1 MRVSRLF
8 LTTLREDPA
17 DAEVVSHKL
26 MIRAG
31 CVRKLATGIFS
42 YLPLGLLA
50 LRKFERIVR
59 EEMQRAGAQE
69 VLLPSVQPAE
79 LWIESGR
86 WNAYGSL
93 LLKFKDRHDRDY
105 CMGPTHEEVITDLV
119 RREVRSYRDLPVNL
133 YQIQTK
139 FRDEIRPRFG
149 LMRGREFQMKDGY
162 SFDLDDA
169 GAEKSYRDMFDAYT
183 RIFERCGLNFSSV
196 EADSGDIGGSF
207 SHEFM
212 VLADTGEDAVVSC
225 AHCGYAANTEK
236 AELNPPDPPP
246 VSDDLPPFQKVL
258 TENMRTIEEV
268 TAFLKVRPQDLIKT
282 LIYRAADGR
291 PVAVLTRGDHEVNEI
306 KLKNILGGGE
316 PGLADPALIEQVT
329 GARVG
334 FAGPV
339 GLNITL
345 LADHAVRAMPWAVVG
360 ANQDDHHLT
369 GVAPGRDFSP
379 TSYHDLRVAQDGDPC
394 PRCGS
399 ALNIRRGIE
408 VGHVF
413 KLDTKYSLPMKATYA
428 DADGVEHPI
437 IMGCYGIGMGRT
449 LAAAIE
455 QNHDQDGIIW
465 PMPLAPFQAVVLPL
479 QAKDEAVMRAAE
491 DLYRRLWDLGV
502 ETLLDDRDER
512 AGIKFKDADL
522 IGIPLRL
529 SVSRRTLD
537 RGEVEFKPR
546 AAAEARFFQQDE
558 APGKILEIRN
568 ALIEDPRRSV

>member
-1 MRVSRLF
+1 MRISRLF

-31 CVRKLATGIFS
+31 YIRKLATGIFS

-69 VLLPSVQPAE
+69 VLLPSVLPAE
-79 LWIESGR
+79 LWRESGR
-86 WNAYGSL
+86 WDAYGSL
-93 LLKFKDRHDRDY
+93 MLKFKDRHDREY
-105 CMGPTHEEVITDLV
+105 CMGPTHEEVVTDLV
-119 RREVRSYRDLPVNL
+119 RHEVRSYRDLPVNL

-183 RIFERCGLNFSSV
+183 RIFERCGLRFSSV

-212 VLADTGEDAVVSC
+212 VLAETGEDAVVSC
-225 AHCGYAANTEK
+225 AKCGYAANTEK
-236 AELNPPDPPP
+236 AELTAPEPEPASAERPPYR
-246 VSDDLPPFQKVL
+246 KVL
-258 TENMRTIEEV
+258 TENMRTVEEV

-282 LIYRAADGR
+282 LIYRAPDGR
-291 PVAVLTRGDHEVNEI
+291 PVAVLARGDHEVNEI
-306 KLKNILGGGE
+306 KLKNILGGEE
-316 PGLADPALIEQVT
+316 PALADPALIQHVT

-339 GLNITL
+339 GLGVTT

-360 ANQDDHHLT
+360 ANEDDHHLT
-369 GVAPGRDFSP
+369 GVVPGRDFSP
-379 TSYHDLRVAQDGDPC
+379 GSYHDLRVAQAGDPC

-399 ALNIRRGIE
+399 GLSIHRGIE

-413 KLDTKYSLPMKATYA
+413 KLDTKYSRPMKATYA
-428 DADGVEHPI
+428 DAEGVEHPM

-455 QNHDQDGIIW
+455 QNHDENGIIW
-465 PMPLAPFQAVVLPL
+465 PMPLAPFEAIVLPL
-479 QAKDEAVMRAAE
+479 QAKNEEVARAAE
-491 DLYRRLWDLGV
+491 ELYRRLWDLGV

-529 SVSRRTLD
+529 SVSQRTLE

-546 AAAEARFFQQDE
+546 AAGQVRFFKLEE
-558 APGKILEIRN
+558 APQKVLEIRD
-568 ALIEDPRRSV
+568 ALRKDPRREG

>member
-1 MRVSRLF
+1 MRISRLF

-31 CVRKLATGIFS
+31 YIRKLATGIFS
-42 YLPLGLLA
+42 YLPLGLMA
-50 LRKFERIVR
+50 LRKLEKIVR
-59 EEMQRAGAQE
+59 EEMQRAGALE

-79 LWIESGR
+79 LWKESGR
-86 WNAYGSL
+86 WNAYGAML
-93 LLKFKDRHDRDY
+93 LRFKDRHDHEY
-105 CMGPTHEEVITDLV
+105 CMGPTHEEVVTDLV
-119 RREVRSYRDLPVNL
+119 RREVRSYRHLPVNL
-133 YQIQTK
+133 FQIQTK

-162 SFDLDDA
+162 SFDLDEA
-169 GAEKSYRDMFDAYT
+169 GAEQSYRDMFAAYT
-183 RIFERCGLNFSSV
+183 RIFERCGLLFNSV

-225 AHCGYAANTEK
+225 PHCGYAANTEK
-236 AELNPPDPPP
+236 AELAAPAPERAPVLGPPYE
-246 VSDDLPPFQKVL
+246 KVR
-258 TENMRTIEEV
+258 TENMRTVEEV
-268 TAFLKVRPQDLIKT
+268 TGFLKVRPQDLIKT
-282 LIYRAADGR
+282 LIYQAADGR
-291 PVAVLTRGDHEVNEI
+291 PIAVLVRGDHEINEI

-316 PGLADPALIEQVT
+316 PGLADPALIEKVT

-339 GLNITL
+339 GLGVSM
-345 LADHAVRAMPWAVVG
+345 LADHAVRGMSWAVVG
-360 ANQDDHHLT
+360 ANEDDHHLT
-369 GVAPGRDFSP
+369 GVVPGRDFSP
-379 TSYHDLRVAQDGDPC
+379 GAYHDLRVAQAGDPC

-399 ALNIRRGIE
+399 GLIIRRGIE

-413 KLDTKYSLPMKATYA
+413 KLGTKYSKAMRATYA

-437 IMGCYGIGMGRT
+437 VMGCYGIGMGRT

-455 QNHDQDGIIW
+455 QNHDQNGMIW
-465 PMPLAPFQAVVLPL
+465 PMPLAPFEAIVLPL
-479 QAKDEAVMRAAE
+479 QANDEEVARAAE
-491 DLYRRLWDLGV
+491 ELYRRLWDLGV

-529 SVSRRTLD
+529 SVSQRTLE

-546 AAAEARFFQQDE
+546 AAGQARFFKREE
-558 APGKILEIRN
+558 APQKVLEIRD
-568 ALIEDPRRSV
+568 ALRKDPRREG